1 MSEEFSLSIEKLVY
15 GGDGLGHAAGQA
27 VFVPYVLPGE
37 EVRAASVSRN
47 KKLIRASLV
56 EVLASSKER
65 TTPSCRHFG
74 TCGGCHYQHLGYE
87 AQLRFKT
94 EILRETLARLGGIRW
109 EAEIAQHESPPF
121 GYRNRAQ
128 WAFKLG
134 PKPAIGYFLPGSAEI
149 CDVKECPVLS
159 PLLAETFAGIR
170 AHAESAAFPGLKGLE
185 AFVDSSDQ
193 KVALNAEF
201 DRFAKPVTELAAAF
215 RAAVPRLESLLMNDE
230 SSKKFELTGPGF
242 IEHEVG
248 GFHFRVSHLSFF
260 QVNRFLAGEL
270 LETVTRSAQG
280 RLAVDLYAGVGF
292 FSIPLAH
299 KFEKVISVDAN
310 LASTRDLRANAEAAG
325 VNIQWHH
332 EQVDA
337 FLGRPRAKPDLVV
350 LDPPRAGLGAKTAGR
365 LAQLGAPEVVYVS
378 CDPATLAR
386 DLAVL
391 TASPKSGASD
401 GKNRARYE
409 IAEMHLFD
417 LFPQTYHMETLVR
430 LRCVP

>member
-1 MSEEFSLSIEKLVY
+1 MPEEFSLSIEKLVY
-15 GGDGLGHAAGQA
+15 GGEGLGHAAGQT

-37 EVRAASVSRN
+37 EVRAATVSRN

-65 TTPSCRHFG
+65 TAPSCRHFG

-94 EILRETLARLGGIRW
+94 EILRETLSRLGGIRW
-109 EAEIAQHESPPF
+109 EAEIVQHASPPF

-128 WAFKLG
+128 WAIKAGPKLG
-134 PKPAIGYFLPGSAEI
+134 IGYFLPGSAEI
-149 CDVKECPVLS
+149 CEVTECPVLS
-159 PLLAETFAGIR
+159 PLLAETFADIR
-170 AHAESAAFPGLKGLE
+170 SQVESARLPGLKGLE

-193 KVALNAEF
+193 KVALNAAF
-201 DRFAKPVTELAAAF
+201 DRFSKPATELAAAF
-215 RAAVPRLESLLMNDE
+215 RGAVPRLESLLMNEE

-248 GFHFRVSHLSFF
+248 GFRFRVSHLSFF
-260 QVNRFLAGEL
+260 QVNRFLAAEL
-270 LETVTRSAQG
+270 LDTVTHSARG

-292 FSIPLAH
+292 FSVPLAR

-350 LDPPRAGLGAKTAGR
+350 LDPPRAGLGAKTAML
-365 LAQLGAPEVVYVS
+365 LAQLGAPEIIYVS
-378 CDPATLAR
+378 CDLATLAR
-386 DLAVL
+386 DLSVL
-391 TASPKSGASD
+391 TASQGSKVSG

-409 IAEMHLFD
+409 IVEMHLFD
-417 LFPQTYHMETLVR
+417 LFPQTYHIETLVR
-430 LRCVP
+430 LRCVS